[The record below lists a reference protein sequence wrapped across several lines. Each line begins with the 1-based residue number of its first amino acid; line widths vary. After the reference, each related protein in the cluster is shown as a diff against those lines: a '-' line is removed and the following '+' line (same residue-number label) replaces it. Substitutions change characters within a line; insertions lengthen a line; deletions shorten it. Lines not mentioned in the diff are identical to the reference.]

1 MTTTKQIVIPFVAA
15 AAIMLVMIPFTTFA
29 YDNLRI
35 EVYFDDGRIE
45 VDVDYDERG
54 REVELEYVFN
64 TTDLDEAYALTAD
77 RLDISVREVEDAVV
91 RIDRDGDWDDGDSDD
106 DNRWEDD
113 DEYRRDGARD
123 DSYYRSS
130 DRGDAQSA
138 IADAEYEI
146 AEAARFVD
154 RNPDNSSA
162 AADLERARELLADA
176 EAAYADREYGRAE
189 RLADEAEYLAED
201 IVRGRTTPRSTT
213 EPSQASERP
222 VAPAGDRDALQRQLL
237 ALLQQLIQL
246 LQLQPR

>member
-1 MTTTKQIVIPFVAA
+1 MTITKQIVIPFVAVA
-15 AAIMLVMIPFTTFA
+15 TFAVALLPLTTFA

-77 RLDISVREVEDAVV
+77 QLDISVREVEDAVV
-91 RIDRDGDWDDGDSDD
+91 RIDRDNDWDDDD
-106 DNRWEDD
+106 DRDD
-113 DEYRRDGARD
+113 DDYRRDGVRD
-123 DSYYRSS
+123 DSYYRGS

-138 IADAEYEI
+138 IDDAKYEI

-154 RNPDNSSA
+154 QNPNNRSA
-162 AADLERARELLADA
+162 AADLDRARELLADA
-176 EAAYADREYGRAE
+176 EAAYDDREYGRAE

-201 IVRGRTTPRSTT
+201 IVRGRSTNNSDT
-213 EPSQASERP
+213 STSESVQSSTNSADP
-222 VAPAGDRDALQRQLL
+222 EALQRQLI

-246 LQLQPR
+246 LQAQTR